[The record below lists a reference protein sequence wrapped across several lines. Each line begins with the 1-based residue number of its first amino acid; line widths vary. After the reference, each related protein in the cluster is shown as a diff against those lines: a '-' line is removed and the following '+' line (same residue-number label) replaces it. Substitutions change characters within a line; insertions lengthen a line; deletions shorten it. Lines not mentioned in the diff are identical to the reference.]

1 MEPRLYATY
10 ADNTAEKDET
20 PPKSLKTALF
30 HVIDYLNAIM
40 AHVIVISRNGSILRR
55 IILTVP
61 SNPLVLQ
68 P

>member
-10 ADNTAEKDET
+10 ADNTAEKDK
-20 PPKSLKTALF
+20 KSLKTALF

-40 AHVIVISRNGSILRR
+40 AHVIVISTNGSILRR
-55 IILTVP
+55 IILLVP